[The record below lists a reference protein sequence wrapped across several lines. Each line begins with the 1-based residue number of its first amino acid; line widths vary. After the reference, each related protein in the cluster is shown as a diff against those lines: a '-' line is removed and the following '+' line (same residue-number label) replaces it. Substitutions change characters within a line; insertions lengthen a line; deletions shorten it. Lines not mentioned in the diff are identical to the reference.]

1 MLHLLFS
8 VISFDAQ
15 DLSMYF
21 FYYAISITT
30 EVEESKVDNVMTMKA
45 QEIIR
50 ALREG
55 GEQVDVTAS
64 QVTRAPIG

>member
-1 MLHLLFS
+1 
-8 VISFDAQ
+8 
-15 DLSMYF
+15 MYF

>member
-1 MLHLLFS
+1 MILKIL
-8 VISFDAQ
+8 AC
-15 DLSMYF
+15 SMYF